1 MSNKM
6 EIQFNFEKVSKLID
20 KDSQEIK
27 SYETH
32 FKENMLPVLKEV
44 EWRKMRAR
52 EKAYQLRVS

>member
-6 EIQFNFEKVSKLID
+6 EFQFNFEKISRLID
-20 KDSQEIK
+20 KDSREMK

-44 EWRKMRAR
+44 ERRKTRAR